1 MSVVQID
8 VDGVVADFMTTY
20 TTLAKEMGFTSTI
33 SGSLDQRV
41 WEQYGDVPRDAV
53 GRVWDRIKQSESF
66 WLNCPALVDVNT
78 FLRMTDMQVHHD
90 LYFVTARVGKRAKF
104 QTQLWLEWHGIRRP
118 SVVMSNKKGEV
129 AKAISANYA
138 IDDKAGNPI
147 FTAYY
152 SPKTRSY
159 VIDRPYNKF
168 DSDVVGGK
176 VRRVATLDAF
186 LDDVEAGK

>member
-1 MSVVQID
+1 MIVQID
-8 VDGVVADFMTTY
+8 VDGVVADFMTAFTR
-20 TTLAKEMGFTSTI
+20 LARDMGFTQNV
-33 SGSLDQRV
+33 SGTTEQKV
-41 WEQYGDVPRDAV
+41 WERYGDVPPEAV
-53 GRVWDRIKQSESF
+53 GRVWDRIKQSKDF
-66 WLNCPALVDVNT
+66 WLHCDPLVDTNT
-78 FLRMTDMQVHHD
+78 FLRLADMTEQHD
-90 LYFVTARVGKRAKF
+90 LYFVTARVGKHAKR
-104 QTQLWLEWHGIRRP
+104 QTEVWLSWHGMSRP
-118 SVVMSNKKGEV
+118 CVVISSRKGEI
-129 AKAISANYA
+129 AKALDANYA